1 MANNIVESL
10 RGLKSASKNVR
21 EKRVGSK
28 PGRVDLVPQDF
39 DNLIEDQGVK
49 IRLTPV
55 VLCPNKTDLTDNNH
69 VLDCQLC
76 SGDMVIEI
84 QEQAV
89 EEWAF
94 IQAIKLNK
102 DFQVQGI
109 FDVKDALMT
118 IKQGVRLYYWY
129 KVEILDFSSIF
140 NQLIKRGSG
149 DTDNV
154 RYNPTSGSDIPY
166 HLIDSKNVRYEV
178 DKHYKIEDRKIKWK
192 TAKRPDSDTLY
203 SVSYPVLPTF
213 RVLEMLHENRYYYVG
228 FKQKKKY
235 PVQLPQQCVIRLD
248 FFSKLGGGQNVEVA
262 AT

>member
-1 MANNIVESL
+1 MANNITESL
-10 RGLKSASKNVR
+10 RGLKPASDNVR
-21 EKRVGSK
+21 DKRQGSK
-28 PGRVDLVPQDF
+28 PGRVDLVPAEF
-39 DNLIEDQGVK
+39 DNLLEDQGVK
-49 IRLTPV
+49 VRVTPV
-55 VLCPNKTDLTDNNH
+55 LLCPNKTDLTDTNH
-69 VLDCQLC
+69 VLDCPLC
-76 SGDMVIEI
+76 FGDQVIEV
-84 QEQAV
+84 QEKAI

-94 IQAIKLNK
+94 VQAIKLNK

-109 FDVKDALMT
+109 FDVKDAMLT

-149 DTDNV
+149 DFDRV
-154 RYNPTSGSDIPY
+154 RYNPTSGGVDIPF
-166 HLIDSKNVRYEV
+166 HLIDSKGVRYDER
-178 DKHYKIEDRKIKWK
+178 HYKIEDRSIKWK
-192 TAKRPDSDTLY
+192 GAKRPEAGTLY

-248 FFSKLGGGQNVEVA
+248 YFSRYGGGQNVEVP
-262 AT
+262 T